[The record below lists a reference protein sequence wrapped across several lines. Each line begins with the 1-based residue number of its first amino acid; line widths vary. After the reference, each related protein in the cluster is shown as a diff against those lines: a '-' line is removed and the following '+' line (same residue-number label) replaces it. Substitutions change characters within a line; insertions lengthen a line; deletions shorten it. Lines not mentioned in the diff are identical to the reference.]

1 MPLLPISHYRQHQQS
16 ECLAACAAMVL
27 DYLQIPF
34 QYNHLIQ
41 LLRIGIAGASF
52 RNLRYLKALGV
63 QISIERGDVDILQAH
78 IQRGLAPIV
87 FVATGELPYWD
98 EPTNHAVVAVGIDDG
113 KVYLNDPAFPDAP
126 QVVPIDEFVLAWI
139 EMDEYYALL
148 QS

>member
-1 MPLLPISHYRQHQQS
+1 
-16 ECLAACAAMVL
+16 MVL

-52 RNLRYLKALGV
+52 RNLRYLKTLGV
-63 QISIERGDVDILQAH
+63 QISIERGDVNSLRDH

-98 EPTNHAVVAVGIDDG
+98 ESTNHAVVAVGIEDE
-113 KVYLNDPAFPDAP
+113 KIYLNDPAF
-126 QVVPIDEFVLAWI
+126 L
-139 EMDEYYALL
+139 MRRKLYR
-148 QS
+148 